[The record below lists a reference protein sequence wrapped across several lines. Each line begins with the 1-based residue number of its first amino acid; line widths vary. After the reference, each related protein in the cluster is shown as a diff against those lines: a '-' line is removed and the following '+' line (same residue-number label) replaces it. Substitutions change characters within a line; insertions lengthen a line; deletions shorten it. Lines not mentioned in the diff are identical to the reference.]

1 MPVVALGGVNRML
14 GVVLTAMLGVAGC
27 ERPAEDERVDGGSV
41 MSFETGRVLLVTGRD
56 TVTVHA
62 QIARTGEQKT
72 MGLMERTSLAPDSGM
87 LFVYEADQPATAGF
101 WMFRTRIPLDIAF
114 ADSTGRIVA
123 VRTMQPCAATLAAGC
138 PSYEPGAPY
147 RYALEVNAGFLAR
160 HRVGVGSRLHWR

>member
-1 MPVVALGGVNRML
+1 MVSGVLAAALAVVTSA
-14 GVVLTAMLGVAGC
+14 AGC
-27 ERPAEDERVDGGSV
+27 DRPEADARVDGGSV
-41 MSFETGRVLLVTGRD
+41 MSFEAGRVLLVTGTD

-87 LFVYEADQPATAGF
+87 LFVYEADQPPTAGF

-123 VRTMQPCAATLAAGC
+123 IRTMQPCTATLAAGC

-147 RYALEVNAGFLAR
+147 RYALEVNAGFFAR
-160 HRVGVGSRLHWR
+160 RGVGVGSRLYWR